1 MQHACE
7 DSSDSEEEDHEEKND
22 PIRSVEYR
30 RYQSNQPRSVY
41 NKKRKYGPEMNPSGP
56 VPAWAWPTCLLHLV
70 QNGDLKLGTNLPAR
84 SNSKA

>member
-1 MQHACE
+1 MHVKTAVTVR
-7 DSSDSEEEDHEEKND
+7 KRTMKKKM
-22 PIRSVEYR
+22 IRSGPSSIDGTKAISHGLYTT
-30 RYQSNQPRSVY
+30 
-41 NKKRKYGPEMNPSGP
+41 RKEKCGPEMNPSGP